1 MGMPLCNGSLLQ
13 CSFGAAPSAMVVIP
27 VSQVL
32 MKQPA
37 ATIMDHVPMMNIMPF
52 GACAAPPMVMTPV
65 CVPATPAPWVPG
77 APTVLL
83 GGKPALDSNSML
95 MCAMGGVIKPVLG
108 EPTVKT
114 P

>member
-1 MGMPLCNGSLLQ
+1 MANPVCNGSLLQ

-27 VSQVL
+27 VNRVL

-37 ATIMDHVPMMNIMPF
+37 ATIMDHVPMLNIMPF
-52 GACAAPPMVMTPV
+52 GACSAPPMIMTPV
-65 CVPATPAPWVPG
+65 CMPATPAPWVPG
-77 APTVLL
+77 APTMMVGSMPGLN
-83 GGKPALDSNSML
+83 STSML

-108 EPTVKT
+108 EPTVAT